1 MNNKEILFF
10 EKQLNIKWKILFIA
24 YIIGAVLI
32 YFLHYF
38 AFNDEPFKSWLSA
51 FSFFIFYYVLDY
63 FFFTSRLITR
73 VFDDYIQ
80 IKFYPYKWNMKINF
94 EEIESLE
101 VRKYNAI
108 REYAGWGFSNGI
120 LKNGPCYTSK
130 GDMGLQLIFK
140 NGKKLLIGTQK
151 PEELESVLKKIIK

>member
-10 EKQLNIKWKILFIA
+10 EKQLNTHWMISIIA
-24 YIIGAVLI
+24 YFIGAVLI
-32 YFLHYF
+32 YFLHVL
-38 AFNDEPFKSWLSA
+38 AFDEETFKTLYSA
-51 FSFFIFYYVLDY
+51 FSFFIFFYVLDY
-63 FFFTSRLITR
+63 FFFMSRLITR

-94 EEIESLE
+94 EEIESWE

-108 REYAGWGFSNGI
+108 REYGGWGFSNGI